1 MTDTP
6 NLGPLRSQSHSA
18 AASVISAQSALHDF
32 NIDEQLNG
40 PFAARLNSDFIP
52 SYDDGLSLT
61 GFDFSDFDFGFDG
74 FDLDNC
80 DGHAGNLFPSTT
92 TGDPAP
98 AFPVPLQDHLNDVD
112 TIFNTTSLMSYSFG
126 LPLLPAPPMSPASST
141 TDWPSSPTPL
151 TSTDGPPAPPRPPSP
166 IIPKKRQRD
175 EVDARDILPEGRKR
189 VKIPSTRARESLII
203 PQ

>member
-6 NLGPLRSQSHSA
+6 NLGPLHSQSHSA

-32 NIDEQLNG
+32 NIDEQLDG
-40 PFAARLNSDFIP
+40 PFAAMLNSDFIP

-151 TSTDGPPAPPRPPSP
+151 TSTDGPPAPLQPPSP
-166 IIPKKRQRD
+166 IRLKKDNKTKWTCKTFFQK
-175 EVDARDILPEGRKR
+175 AR
-189 VKIPSTRARESLII
+189 SA
-203 PQ
+203 